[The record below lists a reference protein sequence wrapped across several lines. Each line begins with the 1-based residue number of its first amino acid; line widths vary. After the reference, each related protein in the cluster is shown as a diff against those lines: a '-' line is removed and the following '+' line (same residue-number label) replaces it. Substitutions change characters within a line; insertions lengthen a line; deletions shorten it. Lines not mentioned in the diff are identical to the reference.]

1 MAEKRK
7 TVNDNRW
14 TKDDGR
20 CSMVVVRCSMFVV
33 GFTIDD
39 NQKTMYEKR

>member
-1 MAEKRK
+1 MDER
-7 TVNDNRW
+7 
-14 TKDDGR
+14 R
-20 CSMVVVRCSMFVV
+20 CSMFDVRCSWFVIRCSLFVV